1 MPAVGDLQCAFVADF
16 GATIVM
22 QARDLGEGREHVKLG
37 EGGGGLLNGGELADW
52 GTPGAHEQAMFMVSS
67 MIGTMV
73 VARAVDDPRLSKLFC
88 EAALQHFSEVGK

>member
-1 MPAVGDLQCAFVADF
+1 MHRQAPEVRQAATRHIKELIDVVAR
-16 GATIVM
+16 
-22 QARDLGEGREHVKLG
+22 QLP
-37 EGGGGLLNGGELADW
+37 DW